1 MKYSS
6 SLLMVKGYSAM
17 FIFLGL
23 PGICQFTLLN
33 FYIIPDW
40 FPWCFPGGK
49 TTPRYHP
56 AKFLQILFITCGS
69 NGLQRGTEKG
79 VYLHHLYYLFNSIH
93 NKHLFKL
100 LTLSKIDDD
109 DNTINNYNIDSAVK
123 QKHSMKSITYHQP
136 HIEFF
141 GLKDVGLI
149 SRKKKNEKAL
159 YKRKVCQ
166 CFFLN

>member
-79 VYLHHLYYLFNSIH
+79 VYLHHLYYQLLLGYP
-93 NKHLFKL
+93 LFKTFFSIL
-100 LTLSKIDDD
+100 FITNIFSNCLRWVKLMTMIIQLTI
-109 DNTINNYNIDSAVK
+109 II
-123 QKHSMKSITYHQP
+123 
-136 HIEFF
+136 
-141 GLKDVGLI
+141 
-149 SRKKKNEKAL
+149 
-159 YKRKVCQ
+159 
-166 CFFLN
+166 

>member
-1 MKYSS
+1 M
-6 SLLMVKGYSAM
+6 
-17 FIFLGL
+17 
-23 PGICQFTLLN
+23 
-33 FYIIPDW
+33 
-40 FPWCFPGGK
+40 FPWWK
-49 TTPRYHP
+49 NYSQVSPRKIFANIIYYLWVKRSP
-56 AKFLQILFITCGS
+56 TGYCK
-69 NGLQRGTEKG
+69 RGVFASFVLSTASWISSFQNF
-79 VYLHHLYYLFNSIH
+79 LFNSIH

-100 LTLSKIDDD
+100 LTLSKIDDN

-123 QKHSMKSITYHQP
+123 QKNSMKSITYHQP